1 MQQISRDNQLHVTF
15 LSIEKIPS
23 NVNNLQEFMKSS
35 ILELIIDKSIKGRE
49 IKTSKNALED
59 NQENRIKLN

>member
-1 MQQISRDNQLHVTF
+1 
-15 LSIEKIPS
+15 
-23 NVNNLQEFMKSS
+23 MKSS
-35 ILELIIDKSIKGRE
+35 ILELIINDKSIKGRE